1 MSKRPKLYAVEEP
14 HAAGDADAE
23 PHSDDVSPDESDVA
37 HTEFDSV
44 YEQHLDFVWRSLRLL
59 GVAPEAREDAAQ
71 DVFSIAARKL
81 PEFDGRAS
89 LRTWLFAIVQRVA
102 ANQRRT
108 RRRKIDPLEP
118 LGTTLQAQQPTAH
131 AFAEAAEAAES
142 IERFC
147 AGLDEVPRAVFLL
160 ALLEELPASEIA
172 EALNIPVNTV
182 YSRVRT
188 LRLQLKRWLDTE
200 EAEHG

>member
-1 MSKRPKLYAVEEP
+1 VVP
-14 HAAGDADAE
+14 ADFE
-23 PHSDDVSPDESDVA
+23 
-37 HTEFDSV
+37 SV

-108 RRRKIDPLEP
+108 RRRKVDPLEP
-118 LGTTLQAQQPTAH
+118 LGTTLQTQQPTAH
-131 AFAEAAEAAES
+131 AFAEAVEAAES

-147 AGLDEVPRAVFLL
+147 AGLDEGPRAVFVL
-160 ALLEELPASEIA
+160 ALLEELPAPEIA

-182 YSRVRT
+182 YSRVRS
-188 LRLQLKRWLDTE
+188 LRHELKRWLDIE

>member
-1 MSKRPKLYAVEEP
+1 MNNRPNLYVLGKPRTIGDSGAEP
-14 HAAGDADAE
+14 HAE
-23 PHSDDVSPDESDVA
+23 DVSPCESEVA
-37 HTEFDSV
+37 RAQFESL
-44 YEQHLDFVWRSLRLL
+44 YEQHLNFVWRSLRLL
-59 GVAPEAREDAAQ
+59 GVASEAREDAAQ

-81 PEFDGRAS
+81 PEFEGRAS

-108 RRRKIDPLEP
+108 RRRKVEPLEP
-118 LGTTLQAQQPTAH
+118 LGTSHQTQQPTAH

-147 AGLDEVPRAVFLL
+147 ARLEEGPRAVFVL
-160 ALLEELPASEIA
+160 ALLEQLPAPEIA
-172 EALNIPVNTV
+172 EALKIPVNTV

-188 LRLQLKRWLDTE
+188 LRHELKRWLDIE
-200 EAEHG
+200 EAGHG

>member
-1 MSKRPKLYAVEEP
+1 VSNRPNLYALGEP
-14 HAAGDADAE
+14 GALVDAAGEPDAGAASQAE
-23 PHSDDVSPDESDVA
+23 SSVA
-37 HTEFDSV
+37 PAQFEAV

-81 PEFDGRAS
+81 PYFDGRAS

-108 RRRKIDPLEP
+108 RRRKVAPLEP
-118 LGTTLQAQQPTAH
+118 LGATLQAQQPTAH
-131 AFAEAAEAAES
+131 AFAEAAEAAAS

-147 AGLDEVPRAVFLL
+147 ARLAEGPRAVFVL
-160 ALLEELPASEIA
+160 ALLEELPAPEIA
-172 EALNIPVNTV
+172 EALKIPVNTV

-188 LRLQLKRWLDTE
+188 LRHELKRWLDIE